1 MFLFLWKYEKNSHWL
16 LDRDFIP
23 NLKRLYCCLV
33 MYMPSIV
40 LNRMLVTGKMISF
53 IMGYQT

>member
-33 MYMPSIV
+33 KYMPSIV
-40 LNRMLVTGKMISF
+40 LNRIGTMSRKRTPKIDKF
-53 IMGYQT
+53 